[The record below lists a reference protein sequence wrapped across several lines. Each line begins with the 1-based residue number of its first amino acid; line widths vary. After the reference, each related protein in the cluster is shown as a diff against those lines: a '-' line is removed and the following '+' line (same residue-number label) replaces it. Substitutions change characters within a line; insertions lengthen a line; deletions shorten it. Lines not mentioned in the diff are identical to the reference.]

1 LYFYVFKTLLFACTC
16 KGKAM
21 TLITSRILN
30 KLNSTSEFIT
40 LSIKGKVAK
49 GYCCICDSQTLFIEK
64 NTWLRDFYFCNQCY
78 SIPRQRAIIV
88 VLNQFFPEWKNLKI
102 HESSPGGSSST
113 TIEKRCTEYTP
124 TQFFQDVPFGDLKDG
139 IRCENLE
146 KMTFEDNSFD
156 LTITQDVF
164 EHVMNPLA
172 AFKEIER
179 TLKPGGAHVFTM
191 PWYPQLNKT
200 VQRARQLDNGEIEF
214 LEEAIYH
221 GNPIDSKG
229 SLVTFDWG
237 VDFVDLTYINSGMS
251 TTIYREKDRSKGI
264 DGEFLEVFISRK
276 SQ

>member
-1 LYFYVFKTLLFACTC
+1 MF
-16 KGKAM
+16 
-21 TLITSRILN
+21 S
-30 KLNSTSEFIT
+30 T
-40 LSIKGKVAK
+40 LSKFGRRVQTKISSLFDISKELIEGKINK
-49 GYCCICDSQTLFIEK
+49 GYCPICDSQTRFIEK
-64 NTWLRDFYFCNQCY
+64 DTWLRDFYVCQKCY
-78 SIPRQRAIIV
+78 STPRQRAIIV
-88 VLNQFFPEWKNLKI
+88 VLELFFPEWKNLKI
-102 HESSPGGSSST
+102 HESSPGGASST
-113 TIEKRCTEYTP
+113 TIEKHGAEYTP
-124 TQFFQDVPFGDLKDG
+124 TQFFQDVTLGNSKEG

-156 LTITQDVF
+156 LMITQDVF

-179 TLKPGGAHVFTM
+179 ILKPGGAHVFTM
-191 PWYPQLNKT
+191 PWYPKLNKT

-237 VDFVDLTYINSGMS
+237 ADFVDFIYVNSGMC
-251 TTIYREKDRSKGI
+251 TTIYREKDRNKGI

>member
-1 LYFYVFKTLLFACTC
+1 
-16 KGKAM
+16 
-21 TLITSRILN
+21 
-30 KLNSTSEFIT
+30 
-40 LSIKGKVAK
+40 
-49 GYCCICDSQTLFIEK
+49 
-64 NTWLRDFYFCNQCY
+64 LRDFYVCQKCY

-88 VLNQFFPEWKNLKI
+88 VLNRFYPEWKNLKI
-102 HESSPGGSSST
+102 HESSPGGPSSK
-113 TIEKRCTEYTP
+113 TIEKHCAEYTP
-124 TQFFQDVPFGDLKDG
+124 TQFFQDVPLGKSKDD

-146 KMTFEDNSFD
+146 QMTFEDSSFD

-179 TLKPGGAHVFTM
+179 ILKPGGAHVFTM
-191 PWYPQLNKT
+191 PWYPKLDKT
-200 VQRARQLDNGEIEF
+200 LQRAKQLDNGEIEF

-237 VDFVDLTYINSGMS
+237 VDFIDLIYANSGMS
-251 TTIYREKDRSKGI
+251 TTIYREKDRSKGM

>member
-1 LYFYVFKTLLFACTC
+1 MYSILSKFRQRVKIKTNSLFCIS
-16 KGKAM
+16 KELIEGK
-21 TLITSRILN
+21 IN
-30 KLNSTSEFIT
+30 
-40 LSIKGKVAK
+40 K
-49 GYCCICDSQTLFIEK
+49 GYCPICDSQTLFTEK
-64 NTWLRDFYFCNQCY
+64 DKWLRDFYVCQKCW

-88 VLNQFFPEWKNLKI
+88 VLNRFYPEWKNLKI
-102 HESSPGGSSST
+102 HESSPGGPSSKK
-113 TIEKRCTEYTP
+113 IEKHCAEYTP
-124 TQFFQDVPFGDLKDG
+124 TQFFQDVSLGKSKDG

-146 KMTFEDNSFD
+146 QMTFEDNSFD
-156 LTITQDVF
+156 LMITQDVF

-179 TLKPGGAHVFTM
+179 ILKPGGAHIFTM
-191 PWYPQLNKT
+191 PWYPKLDKT
-200 VQRARQLDNGEIEF
+200 MQRARQLDNGEIEF

-237 VDFVDLTYINSGMS
+237 VDFTDLIYAKSGMS
-251 TTIYREKDRSKGI
+251 TTIYLEKDRKKGI

>member
-1 LYFYVFKTLLFACTC
+1 
-16 KGKAM
+16 
-21 TLITSRILN
+21 
-30 KLNSTSEFIT
+30 
-40 LSIKGKVAK
+40 
-49 GYCCICDSQTLFIEK
+49 
-64 NTWLRDFYFCNQCY
+64 
-78 SIPRQRAIIV
+78 
-88 VLNQFFPEWKNLKI
+88 
-102 HESSPGGSSST
+102 
-113 TIEKRCTEYTP
+113 
-124 TQFFQDVPFGDLKDG
+124 
-139 IRCENLE
+139 
-146 KMTFEDNSFD
+146 MTFEDNSFD

-191 PWYPQLNKT
+191 PWYTQLNKT

-237 VDFVDLTYINSGMS
+237 VDFVDLIYINSGMS